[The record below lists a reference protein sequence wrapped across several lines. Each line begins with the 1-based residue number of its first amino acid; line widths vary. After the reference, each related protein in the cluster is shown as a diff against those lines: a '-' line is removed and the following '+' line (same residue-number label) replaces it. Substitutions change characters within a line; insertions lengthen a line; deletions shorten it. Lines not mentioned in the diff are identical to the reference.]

1 VSDNDR
7 SERDR
12 RAIDACKQVRNDA
25 VRLLASI
32 NSGGDTYFDRQVA
45 EDVDV
50 TSRQA
55 EFFQSVIDRMDIAIA
70 ALEAH
75 CA

>member
-1 VSDNDR
+1 VRENDR
-7 SERDR
+7 SESDR
-12 RAIDACKQVRNDA
+12 RAIDACTQVRNDA
-25 VRLLASI
+25 VRLLGNI

-55 EFFQSVIDRMDIAIA
+55 QFFQSVIDRMNIAIT

-75 CA
+75 YA

>member
-1 VSDNDR
+1 MREKDR
-7 SERDR
+7 SESDR

-55 EFFQSVIDRMDIAIA
+55 EFFQSVIARMDIAIA